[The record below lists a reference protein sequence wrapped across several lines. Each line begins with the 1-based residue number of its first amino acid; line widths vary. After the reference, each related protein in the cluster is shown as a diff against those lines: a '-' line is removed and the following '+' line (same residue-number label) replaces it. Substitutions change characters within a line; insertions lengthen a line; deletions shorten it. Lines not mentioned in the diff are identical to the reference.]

1 MTPAEQLAAA
11 LARRGT
17 DTAFGMPGGG
27 PNLDVVGALDAA
39 GIRFVLAHGE
49 TAACIMASTYGYLTE
64 QVCPAIVTRGPGAA
78 SAVNGAAQATLDR
91 QPLLLVTDTVG
102 EESAERIAH
111 QRIDQRAMLAPV
123 TKASVPI
130 TGYTSAAEIDD
141 ILAFA
146 AQAPA
151 GAGHFDYDPTA
162 LGAGFPPQFD
172 SSDTGGTTTDA
183 TRLIAG
189 AERPIIIVGLG
200 AVADA
205 VEVRRAV
212 EDFGA
217 PTFATYQGIG
227 VLPTEHRA
235 SAGLFTNGASE
246 QALIDAADLVVLV
259 GVDPVEP
266 IPAEWTSTAPVLA
279 IAATPTTDPYFPTT
293 VEVVG
298 DVGQLALALLVG
310 SHSWPP
316 TTGSEYRDAVRD
328 ELAATTPPPSDDAA
342 STQPLT
348 PLDIVRT
355 TAEALPRETR
365 VTVDAG
371 AHFLAIMPFWPAVE
385 PKQVLISN
393 GLATMG
399 YALPAAIGA
408 ALARP
413 ENPTLCLVGDGGLGM
428 TLAEL
433 ETVARLNLPI
443 TIVVF
448 NDSALSLI
456 EIKQRKD
463 ALGIGHGGDA
473 AVRYA
478 PTDFAAIASG
488 SGLIGRTV
496 ETVADLQRAL
506 SAAALTGWQSPRLI
520 DARIDPG
527 SYPHLIRVTRG

>member
-1 MTPAEQLAAA
+1 MTPAEQLAAS

-27 PNLDVVGALDAA
+27 PNLDVVGALNDA

-49 TAACIMASTYGYLTE
+49 TAACIMAATYGYLTD

-91 QPLLLVTDTVG
+91 QPLLLVTDTVS
-102 EESAERIAH
+102 EASAERIAH
-111 QRIDQRAMLAPV
+111 QRIDQRALLTPV
-123 TKASVPI
+123 TKASVPLS
-130 TGYTSAAEIDD
+130 GHTSPTEIDD
-141 ILAFA
+141 VLAFA
-146 AQAPA
+146 VAAPA
-151 GAGHFDYDPTA
+151 GAVHLDYDPTA
-162 LGAGFPPQFD
+162 TGEGFPPQFTAD
-172 SSDTGGTTTDA
+172 GGDTTTDA
-183 TRLIAG
+183 MRLVA
-189 AERPIIIVGLG
+189 AADRPVVIIGLG
-200 AVADA
+200 AVPSA

-217 PTFATYQGIG
+217 PTLSTYQGVG
-227 VLPTEHRA
+227 VLSTEHRA

-246 QALIDAADLVVLV
+246 QALLAAADLVVLI

-266 IPAEWTSTAPVLA
+266 IPAEWTSTAPILA
-279 IAATPTTDPYFPTT
+279 ITTTPAVDPYFPIT
-293 VEVVG
+293 VEVPG
-298 DVGQLALALLVG
+298 DVGQLALSLLVG
-310 SHSWPP
+310 SHSWAPNA
-316 TTGSEYRDAVRD
+316 GSDYRDAVRN
-328 ELAATTPPPSDDAA
+328 ELAATTPPPTADAA
-342 STQPLT
+342 TIEPLT
-348 PLDIVRT
+348 PLDVVRI
-355 TAEALPRETR
+355 TAESVPLETR

-371 AHFLAIMPFWPAVE
+371 AHFLAIMPFWPALE
-385 PKQVLISN
+385 PKQLLISN

-463 ALGIGHGGDA
+463 DGGHGGDA
-473 AVRYA
+473 AVKYTA
-478 PTDFAAIASG
+478 TDFAAIAAG

-496 ETVADLQRAL
+496 ETVADLHRAL
-506 SAAALTGWQSPRLI
+506 SAAELTGWQTPRLI

-527 SYPHLIRVTRG
+527 SYPHLIKVTRG

>member
-1 MTPAEQLAAA
+1 MTAAQQLATA
-11 LARRGT
+11 LAHRGT

-27 PNLDVVGALDAA
+27 PNLDVVGALADE

-49 TAACIMASTYGYLTE
+49 TAACIMASTYGYLTD

-102 EESAERIAH
+102 EASATRIVH
-111 QRIDQRAMLAPV
+111 QRLDQRAMLAPV
-123 TKASVPI
+123 TKASVPLS
-130 TGYTSAAEIDD
+130 TQTSRTEIADVLDFVAA
-141 ILAFA
+141 
-146 AQAPA
+146 APA
-151 GAGHFDYDPTA
+151 GAVHFDYDPTA
-162 LGAGFPPQFD
+162 TDVGFPPQFT
-172 SSDTGGTTTDA
+172 SADTGATTTDA
-183 TRLIAG
+183 SRLIAA
-189 AERPIIIVGLG
+189 AERPVVVIGLG
-200 AVADA
+200 AAPHA

-217 PTFATYQGIG
+217 PTLATYQGIG
-227 VLPTEHRA
+227 VVPTEHRI

-246 QALIDAADLVVLV
+246 RALLEQADLVILI

-266 IPAEWTSTAPVLA
+266 IPAEWSYEAPVLA
-279 IAATPTTDPYFPTT
+279 LTSTATIDPYFPTT
-293 VEVVG
+293 AEVIG
-298 DVGQLALALLVG
+298 DIGQLALALLVG
-310 SHSWPP
+310 AHTWSD
-316 TTGSEYRDAVRD
+316 GAGAEYRETVRAD
-328 ELAATTPPPSDDAA
+328 LAAITPEPVGAA
-342 STQPLT
+342 SVSAPLT
-348 PLDIVRT
+348 PLDLVRQT
-355 TAEALPRETR
+355 SAAMPPETR

-371 AHFLAIMPFWPAVE
+371 AHFLAIMPFWPALE

-413 ENPTLCLVGDGGLGM
+413 ENPTLCLVGDGGLAM

-456 EIKQRKD
+456 EIKQRRGD
-463 ALGIGHGGDA
+463 DDRGHGGDA
-473 AVRYA
+473 AVKYQ

-488 SGLIGRTV
+488 SGLIGRAV
-496 ETVADLQRAL
+496 ETPADLSRAL
-506 SAAALTGWQSPRLI
+506 GAAALTGWHTPRLI
-520 DARIDPG
+520 DARIDPA
-527 SYPHLIRVTRG
+527 SYRHLITVTRG